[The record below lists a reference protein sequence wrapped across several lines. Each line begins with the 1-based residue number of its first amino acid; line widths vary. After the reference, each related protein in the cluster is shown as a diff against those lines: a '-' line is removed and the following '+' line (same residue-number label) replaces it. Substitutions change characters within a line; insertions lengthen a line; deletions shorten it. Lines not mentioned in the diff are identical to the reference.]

1 MTITS
6 SIFDMFARSPLMP
19 LEKHMDK
26 VHSCVEVLI
35 PFFEA
40 VLKQDWITVEKLQL
54 KISVLEREADQMKKD
69 LRTHL
74 PRGLFLPVPRTDL
87 LEILFTQDRLANKA
101 KDIAGIIIG
110 RKLLIP
116 KEIAEDFMRFL
127 KRSIDASKQ
136 ARDAINQLDE
146 LLETGFRGSN
156 EVKLVE
162 GMITTLDAIEHDT
175 DEMQIIIRKKL
186 FELEKSLPPVDV
198 IFLYKII
205 EWTGDL
211 ADRAQAVGG
220 LLELLLAR

>member
-35 PFFEA
+35 PLFEA
-40 VLKQDWITVEKLQL
+40 VLKQDWNTVEQLQHQ
-54 KISVLEREADQMKKD
+54 ISVLEREADQMKKN
-69 LRTHL
+69 LRLHL

-87 LEILFTQDRLANKA
+87 LEVLFTQDRLANKA

-110 RKLLIP
+110 RRLIIP
-116 KEIAEDFMRFL
+116 DAIAADFIHFL
-127 KRSIDASKQ
+127 KRCIDASKQ

-146 LLETGFRGSN
+146 LLETGFRGN

-175 DEMQIIIRKKL
+175 DEMQIVIRKKL
-186 FELEKSLPPVDV
+186 FEIENTLAPVDV